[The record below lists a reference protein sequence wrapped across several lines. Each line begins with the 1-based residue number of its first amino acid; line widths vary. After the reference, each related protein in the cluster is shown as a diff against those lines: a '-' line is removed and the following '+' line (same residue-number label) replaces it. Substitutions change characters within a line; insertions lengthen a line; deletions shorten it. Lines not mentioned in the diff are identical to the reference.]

1 MKIIPSSVQI
11 LDNDWSIKGIF
22 RAVEQAGRTCYKSV
36 GTRYFRLPEG
46 PKNSLESNLIKQAQ
60 SDVRVVCKKGANFD
74 PAYYL
79 SIPNKFIGDYLN
91 IEQFDEETFEDSP
104 YYENLTAEDFVNML
118 IKSGHGAM
126 LEHGTVYLTITYDP
140 ENIED
145 RKLLSKYWKNSYTK
159 VISKILESPD
169 LSKSLSEQKIG
180 ESIRVTKAIAY
191 ITSNLRVIIEN
202 DWWDDLKY
210 VCEPTEY
217 HAKRVT
223 AKFICDRGVSHE
235 IVRHRVMSFAQESTR
250 YCNYSKDK
258 FGQELT
264 FIEPSWEFP
273 SSNTV
278 NTFIDPAWK
287 FRSCSNILDTRER
300 FEAMLGEAEANYMEL
315 ITLGFKPQE
324 ARAVLPNALKTE
336 IVVTGFID
344 DWKHFFELRCS
355 NAAHPDIRK
364 LALDLQNQFIDR
376 KFI

>member
-22 RAVEQAGRTCYKSV
+22 RAIERAGRTCYKSV
-36 GTRYFRLPEG
+36 GTRYFRLVEG

-60 SDVRVVCKKGANFD
+60 DDPRVVCKKGADFD

-79 SIPNKFIGDYLN
+79 SIPNKFISDYLN
-91 IEQFDEETFEDSP
+91 IEQFDEENFEDSP

-126 LEHGTVYLTITYDP
+126 LEHGTVYLYDTYDISAIGSWA
-140 ENIED
+140 NSLGC
-145 RKLLSKYWKNSYTK
+145 KYSKNKYSK
-159 VISKILESPD
+159 VITD
-169 LSKSLSEQKIG
+169 DHMD
-180 ESIRVTKAIAY
+180 IRGIY
-191 ITSNLRVIIEN
+191 ITTNLRVLVEN
-202 DWWDDLKY
+202 DWLDDLKY
-210 VCEPTEY
+210 VCEPTDF
-217 HAKRVT
+217 HAKKVT

-235 IVRHRVMSFAQESTR
+235 IVRHRGLYGMSYAQESTR
-250 YCNYSKDK
+250 YCNYSKSK

-273 SSNTV
+273 SSNIV
-278 NTFIDPAWK
+278 N
-287 FRSCSNILDTRER
+287 TRER

-336 IVVTGFID
+336 IVVTAFID

>member
-22 RAVEQAGRTCYKSV
+22 RAIERAGRTCYKSV
-36 GTRYFRLPEG
+36 GTRYFRLLEG

-60 SDVRVVCKKGANFD
+60 SDVRVVCKKGADFD

-118 IKSGHGAM
+118 MKSGHGAM
-126 LEHGTVYLTITYDP
+126 LEHGTVYLDCPETIFWKY
-140 ENIED
+140 NSN
-145 RKLLSKYWKNSYTK
+145 KFSKVNAVDTGETIGKGIYT
-159 VISKILESPD
+159 SPIY
-169 LSKSLSEQKIG
+169 KYY
-180 ESIRVTKAIAY
+180 VT
-191 ITSNLRVIIEN
+191 TNLRVLVEN
-202 DWWDDLKY
+202 DWLDDLKY

-217 HAKRVT
+217 HAKRVIVR
-223 AKFICDRGVSHE
+223 FICDRGVSHE

-264 FIEPSWEFP
+264 FIEPAWEFP
-273 SSNTV
+273 
-278 NTFIDPAWK
+278 P
-287 FRSCSNILDTRER
+287 SNIVNTRER

>member
-22 RAVEQAGRTCYKSV
+22 RAIERAGRTCYKSV
-36 GTRYFRLPEG
+36 GTRYFRLLEG

-60 SDVRVVCKKGANFD
+60 SDVRVVCKKGADFD

-118 IKSGHGAM
+118 MKSGHGAM
-126 LEHGTVYLTITYDP
+126 LEHGTVYLDCPETIFW
-140 ENIED
+140 
-145 RKLLSKYWKNSYTK
+145 KYNSNKFSK
-159 VISKILESPD
+159 VIVVDTGETIGKGIYTSPIY
-169 LSKSLSEQKIG
+169 KYY
-180 ESIRVTKAIAY
+180 VT
-191 ITSNLRVIIEN
+191 TNLRVLVEN
-202 DWWDDLKY
+202 DWLDDLKY

-217 HAKRVT
+217 HAKRVMVR
-223 AKFICDRGVSHE
+223 FICDRITSQS
-235 IVRHRVMSFAQESTR
+235 IVRHRTMSFAQESTR

-258 FGQELT
+258 FGHELV

-273 SSNTV
+273 TSDTV
-278 NTFIDPAWK
+278 NV
-287 FRSCSNILDTRER
+287 RER
-300 FEAMLGEAEANYMEL
+300 FEAMLNEAEANYMEL
-315 ITLGFKPQE
+315 IALGCKPQE
-324 ARAVLPNALKTE
+324 ARSVLLSSIKTE

-344 DWKHFFELRCS
+344 DWKHFFELRCD

-364 LALDLQNQFIDR
+364 LALDLQKQFRDR
-376 KFI
+376 ELI

>member
-22 RAVEQAGRTCYKSV
+22 RAIERAGRTCYKSV

-46 PKNSLESNLIKQAQ
+46 PENSLESNLIKQAQ
-60 SDVRVVCKKGANFD
+60 SDVRVVCKKGADFD

-118 IKSGHGAM
+118 MKSGHGAM
-126 LEHGTVYLTITYDP
+126 LEHGTVYLDCP
-140 ENIED
+140 ETVFW
-145 RKLLSKYWKNSYTK
+145 KYNSNKFSK
-159 VISKILESPD
+159 VIAVDTGETIGKGIYTSPIY
-169 LSKSLSEQKIG
+169 KYY
-180 ESIRVTKAIAY
+180 VT
-191 ITSNLRVIIEN
+191 TNLRVLVEN
-202 DWWDDLKY
+202 DWLDDLKY

-217 HAKRVT
+217 HAKRVMVR
-223 AKFICDRGVSHE
+223 FICDRITSQS
-235 IVRHRVMSFAQESTR
+235 IVRHRTMSFAQESTR

-258 FGQELT
+258 FGHELV

-273 SSNTV
+273 TSDTV
-278 NTFIDPAWK
+278 NV
-287 FRSCSNILDTRER
+287 RER
-300 FEAMLGEAEANYMEL
+300 FEAMLNEAEANYMEL
-315 ITLGFKPQE
+315 IALGCKPQE
-324 ARAVLPNALKTE
+324 ARSVLLSSIKTE

-344 DWKHFFELRCS
+344 DWKHFFELRCD

-364 LALDLQNQFIDR
+364 LALDLQKQFRDR
-376 KFI
+376 EFI

>member
-1 MKIIPSSVQI
+1 MKIIKSSVKI

-22 RAVEQAGRTCYKSV
+22 RAIERAGRTCYKSV
-36 GTRYFRLPEG
+36 GTRYFRLEKGPE
-46 PKNSLESNLIKQAQ
+46 NSLESNLIKQAQ
-60 SDVRVVCKKGANFD
+60 SDSRVVCKQGSIFD

-91 IEQFDEETFEDSP
+91 IEQFDEENFEDSP

-118 IKSGHGAM
+118 IKSNHGAM
-126 LEHGTVYLTITYDP
+126 LEHGTVYMQIDTSIDIL
-140 ENIED
+140 ED
-145 RKLLSKYWKNSYTK
+145 RKLDKRIYQYNSNRFTK
-159 VISKILESPD
+159 VNSMY
-169 LSKSLSEQKIG
+169 IG
-180 ESIRVTKAIAY
+180 QGCWRYY
-191 ITSNLRVIIEN
+191 ITTNLRVLIEN
-202 DWWDDLKY
+202 NWLDDLKY
-210 VCEPTEY
+210 VCEPTEF
-217 HAKRVT
+217 HVKKAT

-250 YCNYSKDK
+250 YCNYSKNK

-264 FIEPSWEFP
+264 FIEPAWEFP

-278 NTFIDPAWK
+278 NT
-287 FRSCSNILDTRER
+287 RER
-300 FEAMLGEAEANYMEL
+300 FEAMLREAEANYMEL

-344 DWKHFFELRCS
+344 DWKHFFELRCD

-364 LALDLQNQFIDR
+364 LALDLQKQFIDR
-376 KFI
+376 NLI